1 MNKPI
6 LALTDVSKTFQSE
19 ADSIRILQN
28 LRLIIEQPAK
38 IAVVGE
44 SGCGKSTF
52 LNIIGGLEQADS
64 GEIIAG
70 GYELHRLTEN
80 GLTDYRRFYL
90 GFIFQFHYLLKDFT
104 ALENVMLPALIAGM
118 PKKEVK
124 EKAIALLHDVKLE
137 TRLHHFPAQLSG
149 GERQRAA
156 VARALIN
163 NPSLILADEPTGSLD
178 SGNMKS
184 FIELVKAVNQRF
196 HTTVVIV
203 THDTFVASNCDTVA
217 FIEDGC
223 IGEIIHKSDFQED
236 FHDKIIKIFTQVR

>member
-6 LALTDVSKTFQSE
+6 LALKDVSKTFQSE

-28 LRLIIEQPAK
+28 LDLIIEQPTK

-44 SGCGKSTF
+44 SGSGKSTF

-70 GYELHRLTEN
+70 GYELHRLNES

-90 GFIFQFHYLLKDFT
+90 CFIFQFHYLLQDFT
-104 ALENVMLPALIAGM
+104 AIENVMLPALIAGM

-124 EKAIALLHDVKLE
+124 EKAAALLQDVKLE
-137 TRLHHFPAQLSG
+137 RRLNHFPSQLSG

-163 NPSLILADEPTGSLD
+163 DPSLILADEPTGNLD
-178 SGNMKS
+178 PANAHGVQ
-184 FIELVKAVNQRF
+184 ELLFSIADK
-196 HTTVVIV
+196 HHKTLIIV
-203 THDTFVASNCDTVA
+203 THDQGIAADT
-217 FIEDGC
+217 DLCYRLDQG
-223 IGEIIHKSDFQED
+223 KLNLL
-236 FHDKIIKIFTQVR
+236 